1 MRRILT
7 SALLALILAGGMVTF
22 VGSFTSVQA
31 HHAPFSCNEGPDE
44 DPACDLPPP

>member
-1 MRRILT
+1 MRLM
-7 SALLALILAGGMVTF
+7 LLALILASGMVTF
-22 VGSFTSVQA
+22 SLTSVQA